1 MTSERRSA
9 RGFTLLEV
17 LASVLVLGL
26 VFTMLAEVAIVGLRS
41 EGIDRRR
48 AEASLLADQ
57 ELALLESLLA
67 TGMPLENGLTEK
79 EQEPYRIA
87 IEVLPEDV
95 MALLPPPV
103 IEEALPEDE
112 GELATLLV
120 DDRGDSRVQRIRV
133 VVEWDEGVEIERVER
148 TTHTFDTSELAAL
161 FPAEAE
167 PGADGEPG
175 EEPELSLEEQLR
187 SDGPVDFERLMQ
199 QSRDAQ

>member
-67 TGMPLENGLTEK
+67 TGTPLENGLTEK

-103 IEEALPEDE
+103 LEEALPEDE